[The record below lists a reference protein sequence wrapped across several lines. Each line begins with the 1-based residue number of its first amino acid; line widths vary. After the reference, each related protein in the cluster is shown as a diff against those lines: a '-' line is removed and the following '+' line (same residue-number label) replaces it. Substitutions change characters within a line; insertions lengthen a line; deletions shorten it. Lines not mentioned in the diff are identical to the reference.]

1 MTIMS
6 ILTEY
11 ARVRDTPSDINQH
24 LSILRDYAWNQEHI
38 TEMGVRGVISTW
50 ALLAGLPQR
59 MISYDIVHVDTS
71 LVAEH
76 AASAGIEYEFRGELA
91 KHADRIRK
99 NGVIILHDTVT
110 YGHQDEPIYA
120 HASPLARPTY
130 AGKSGLLM
138 AIDEFID
145 ANNKWR
151 IELIRQNN
159 NGLTVLRRD

>member
-1 MTIMS
+1 MS
-6 ILTEY
+6 VIEETDLLFIDTLHTY
-11 ARVRDTPSDINQH
+11 AQ
-24 LSILRDYAWNQEHI
+24 L
-38 TEMGVRGVISTW
+38 
-50 ALLAGLPQR
+50 
-59 MISYDIVHVDTS
+59 
-71 LVAEH
+71 
-76 AASAGIEYEFRGELA
+76 RGELA

-110 YGHQDEPIYA
+110 YGHQDEPIYP

-130 AGKSGLLM
+130 KGKSGLLM